1 MIEAS
6 FNIRKPVMRT
16 IGLCLLATLTLA
28 PTAAPAQEYPSRTVR
43 IIVPFSPGGGT
54 DLIAR
59 LIAQKLTQS
68 LGSTFIVENRP
79 GAGGTVGTAIVA
91 KSPPD
96 GHTLLVVSS
105 SHGINPSV
113 YRSLPYDTM
122 RDLAPVSLLMSGPAL
137 LVTHPSVPA
146 KSVKALVAL
155 ARAQPGALTFGSAG
169 VGTPPHL
176 GGELFKILAKVDMTH
191 VPYKGNAAAFIDL
204 VAGEISLMFPN
215 IVSGLPHVKQG
226 RLRAMAVSSRQR
238 SAIAPEIPTVAESG
252 LPGYEMGSWY
262 GFVAPGG
269 TPVPIIAR
277 LQQETAKAL
286 QLPDVKEKLTTQ
298 GVEAIGSTPD
308 EFRKFLQAEIAQWG
322 KVIRAAKLKFD

>member
-1 MIEAS
+1 
-6 FNIRKPVMRT
+6 
-16 IGLCLLATLTLA
+16 
-28 PTAAPAQEYPSRTVR
+28 
-43 IIVPFSPGGGT
+43 VPFSPGGGT

-96 GHTLLVVSS
+96 GYTLLVVSS

-226 RLRAMAVSSRQR
+226 RLRAMAVSSKQR

>member
-16 IGLCLLATLTLA
+16 IGLCLLAALTLA

-96 GHTLLVVSS
+96 GYTLLVVSS

-226 RLRAMAVSSRQR
+226 RLHAMAVSSKQR

-269 TPVPIIAR
+269 TPAPIIAR